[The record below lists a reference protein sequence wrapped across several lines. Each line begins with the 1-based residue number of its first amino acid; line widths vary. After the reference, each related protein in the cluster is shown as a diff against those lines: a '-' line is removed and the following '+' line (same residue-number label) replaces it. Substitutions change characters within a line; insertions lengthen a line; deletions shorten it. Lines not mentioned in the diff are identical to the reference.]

1 MGQAS
6 QTIII
11 ILAINLFMA
20 IIALSIQSVDPTS
33 NLLLSNK
40 LFGTNSS
47 KVYDTS
53 QTNNNIVGDLN
64 GNDGIYTYDWNN
76 TQYDQLGASGSSIVS
91 TSSSAFPDW
100 IRSGWSWATDTGRT
114 YINLVGAPYTIVSGL
129 GIDSDLSA
137 LIGAFFGLIMTFI
150 MLNWLL
156 GRET

>member
-40 LFGTNSS
+40 LFGTAGVSTDNNVVSS
-47 KVYDTS
+47 L
-53 QTNNNIVGDLN
+53 NNASGV
-64 GNDGIYTYDWNN
+64 YTYDWNN
-76 TQYDQLGASGSSIVS
+76 TQYDNLGASGSSIVS

-100 IRSGWSWATDTGRT
+100 IRSGWSFATTTGRT

-129 GIDSDLSA
+129 GIDSELSA
-137 LIGAFFGLIMTFI
+137 LIGAFFGLVMTFI
-150 MLNWLL
+150 ILNWLL

>member
-40 LFGTNSS
+40 LFGTTGVSTDNNVVSS
-47 KVYDTS
+47 L
-53 QTNNNIVGDLN
+53 NNASGV
-64 GNDGIYTYDWNN
+64 YTYDWNN

-100 IRSGWSWATDTGRT
+100 IRSGWTWATSVGST
-114 YINLVGAPYTIVSGL
+114 YINLVGAPYTIISGL

>member
-20 IIALSIQSVDPTS
+20 IIALSVQEVDPTS

-40 LFGTNSS
+40 LFGTTGVSS
-47 KVYDTS
+47 DNPVVS
-53 QTNNNIVGDLN
+53 SLNNASGV
-64 GNDGIYTYDWNN
+64 YTYDWNN
-76 TQYDQLGASGSSIVS
+76 TQYDNLGASDTSIVS
-91 TSSSAFPDW
+91 SSSSAFPDW
-100 IRSGWSWATDTGRT
+100 IRSGWSWATSGVTSAGRT

-129 GIDSDLSA
+129 GLNSQLSA

-150 MLNWLL
+150 ILNWLL